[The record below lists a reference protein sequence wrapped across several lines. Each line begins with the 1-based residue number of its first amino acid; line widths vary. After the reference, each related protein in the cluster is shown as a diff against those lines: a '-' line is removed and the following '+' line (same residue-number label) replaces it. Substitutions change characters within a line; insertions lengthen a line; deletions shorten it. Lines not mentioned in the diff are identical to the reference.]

1 MKSRT
6 ICDVFLN
13 ITQPNMR
20 YVLINKIWNDET
32 TTNMYDSWLLQHSY
46 VRMAMFEKLRSYCIA
61 LHSTESITK
70 GAQHNRPTDRPTVAK
85 EQYENKVF
93 SFESRSPY
101 CLSDQQRSGLIVQI
115 LVLIIE
121 MPIIDYSGTN

>member
-20 YVLINKIWNDET
+20 DILINKIWNEET

-61 LHSTESITK
+61 LHLTESITK
-70 GAQHNRPTDRPTVAK
+70 GAQHNRPTVAK
-85 EQYENKVF
+85 EQNKNKYFHSNPVAH
-93 SFESRSPY
+93 
-101 CLSDQQRSGLIVQI
+101 IVC
-115 LVLIIE
+115 
-121 MPIIDYSGTN
+121 PTNNAPD